1 MPRLLT
7 IFLAA
12 FICSACVRSVT
23 TVDLRPDGS
32 GTIQQETSMSQQ
44 TLAMI
49 KGFAPADQKG
59 GPPPDIFSEEQAR
72 KMAATMGVTFVSGE
86 PMKTA
91 DQEGYRARYSFDDIT
106 KVKVNM
112 EPGPDMPGS
121 KAKEDVV
128 FTFDRR
134 PTSSLLTIQMPQ
146 QKPGGPGPLGPLTNP
161 AGGDPA
167 NAQMQAQAMTMMKTM
182 MKGLFV
188 DITLNVNGRIVK
200 TNAPYVD
207 GSRVTLL
214 QVDFDKLLV
223 DDAALQKLQNATD
236 AKSLASLPGM
246 KIVSDPK
253 VTIEFTR

>member
-1 MPRLLT
+1 MHRLLT
-7 IFLAA
+7 IFVAA
-12 FICSACVRSVT
+12 FLCSACVRSIT

-59 GPPPDIFSEEQAR
+59 GPPADIFSEEQAK

-86 PMKTA
+86 PIKTA

-112 EPGPDMPGS
+112 EPGPDMPSG
-121 KAKEDVV
+121 KTKEDVA

-134 PTSSLLTIQMPQ
+134 PTSSVLTIQMPQ
-146 QKPGGPGPLGPLTNP
+146 QKPGSKGPLGPLGSPPGADPDNP
-161 AGGDPA
+161 
-167 NAQMQAQAMTMMKTM
+167 QMAAQAMTMMKTM

-188 DITLNVNGRIVK
+188 DITLNVNGRIIK

-207 GSRVTLL
+207 GSSVTLL

-223 DDAALQKLQNATD
+223 DDAALQKLKNATD
-236 AKSLASLPGM
+236 PKSLANLPGM
-246 KIVSDPK
+246 KIVIDPK
-253 VTIEFTR
+253 VTIEFAR